1 VKNIKFQNIR
11 GEFKRVR
18 GEIFSYLLALFKK
31 TKEPDS
37 KFIIFSKGR
46 TGSNLLR
53 TLLNSHPEIV
63 CEGDIFL
70 RLYVRILSL
79 KLYIK
84 GRIAKNPT
92 NVYGFQLKLTQ
103 LERQKIDAKQFL
115 SYLHENGWK
124 IIYLSRKNLF
134 RRIISAKVANSRHQ
148 WLYHD
153 SKSGSDYSTSFKI
166 HLDGEKLLTS
176 LEKAEIS
183 ELKDKA
189 LLEQLP
195 YLEIFYEDDLLKAEQ
210 HQKTADKIF
219 DFLGVQSASIETNMV
234 RTPYQNLAEV
244 IENYDEIAALL
255 SKTKYAHY
263 LEED

>member
-1 VKNIKFQNIR
+1 MKNIKFQNIR

-63 CEGDIFL
+63 CEGDILL

-92 NVYGFQLKLTQ
+92 NVYGFQLQRAQ
-103 LERQKIDAKQFL
+103 LNHEKIEAKDFL
-115 SYLHENGWK
+115 SDLHNNGWK
-124 IIYLSRKNLF
+124 IIYLRRKNRF
-134 RRIISAKVANSRHQ
+134 RQKISSKIAISRNQ
-148 WLYHD
+148 WLYS
-153 SKSGSDYSTSFKI
+153 SKSNSEPSTSFKV
-166 HLDGEKLLTS
+166 HVDTQELLTE
-176 LEKAEIS
+176 LENAENAA
-183 ELKDKA
+183 LKDKA
-189 LLEQLP
+189 DLKEIP
-195 YLEIFYEDDLLKAEQ
+195 YIEIIYEDDLLKAGQ

-219 DFLGVQSASIETNMV
+219 DFLGVQSAPVETNMIK
-234 RTPYQNLAEV
+234 TPYQNLAEV
-244 IENYDEIAALL
+244 IENYDEITALL